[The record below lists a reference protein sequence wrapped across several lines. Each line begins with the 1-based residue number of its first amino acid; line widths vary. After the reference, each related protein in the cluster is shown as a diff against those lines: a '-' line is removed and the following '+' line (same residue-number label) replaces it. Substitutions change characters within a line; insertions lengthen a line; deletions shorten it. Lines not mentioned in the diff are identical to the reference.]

1 MDRFDALP
9 LQQKLLLLTGVL
21 LMVAG
26 AVYFFA
32 ISPLEGGI
40 NSAKGKQKKLSQD
53 HQALAQY
60 RQKEKLAKL
69 DEEEQSEI
77 AKIDD
82 NKKQLPSEDQ
92 LPEFIQSIKSDADV
106 AGLEIMKFDVADREL
121 EDYYARVPVNIRV
134 VGTSLQLI
142 TFLKTLAAP
151 NRRIVNVA
159 DLRINRVAAQST
171 KLQSLLG
178 ETDEV
183 RALRNLSKSRT
194 LTPQEARALK
204 IVEYEANSKLA
215 FIQAE
220 FTAYAF
226 SYTGEPLPE
235 SAKLKRKARKRK

>member
-1 MDRFDALP
+1 MERFDTLP

-21 LMVAG
+21 LIVAG
-26 AVYFFA
+26 AAYFFG

-69 DEEEQSEI
+69 DEEEQGEI
-77 AKIDD
+77 AKIED
-82 NKKQLPSEDQ
+82 NKKQLPTEDQ

-106 AGLEIMKFDVADREL
+106 AGLEIMKFDLGNREL

-151 NRRIVNVA
+151 NRRIINVT
-159 DLRINRVAAQST
+159 DLRINRISGQAA
-171 KLQSLLG
+171 KLQTMLG
-178 ETDEV
+178 ETDEI
-183 RALRNLSKSRT
+183 RALRSLSATRS

-204 IVEYEANSKLA
+204 IVEYEASSKLA
-215 FIQAE
+215 LIQAD

-226 SYTGEPLPE
+226 SYTGEPAPAN
-235 SAKLKRKARKRK
+235 AKKKRKKGRRK